1 MAAAMMA
8 DAGKATIAEFAA
20 ADVARGDVPGVV
32 AMVVNRDGLLCEV
45 AAGKQDVAQGVP
57 MAVDTLFRIASM
69 TKPITSVAIMML
81 VEAGEVQLDDPV
93 AKYLPEY
100 AGRQVFARFNAAD
113 ATITT
118 RPAAR
123 PITLR
128 HLLTHTSGIGYAF
141 CDATVNR
148 IVELTGQDEWTLP
161 LLHDP
166 GERWTYGAS
175 TRIAGWVVE
184 KVSRLPLDVFLRTR
198 IFEPLDMRDTG
209 HVVPAAE
216 VTRVVTVHRRVDG
229 VLTESPNDPEQASV
243 VRGDGGLYS
252 TARDYTQ
259 FLRLMLNGGTL
270 NGRTLLAA
278 KTVQMMGQRPPGDI
292 IMQTQPAADPAR
304 TRPFPIGAG
313 RDRFGLGFQI
323 TVADPRYIGYRSPGS
338 LSWCGINNT
347 HFWID
352 PERQI
357 AAVVLMQV
365 LPFYDEACIRVL
377 RGIEQTV
384 YRHLQ

>member
-1 MAAAMMA
+1 MMV
-8 DAGKATIAEFAA
+8 DAGKAAIAEFAA
-20 ADVARGDVPGVV
+20 AAVASGDVPGVV
-32 AMVVNRDGLLCEV
+32 VMIVNRDGVLCEV
-45 AAGKQDVAQGVP
+45 AAGQQDVAQGVP
-57 MAVDTLFRIASM
+57 MAADTLFRIASM

-81 VEAGEVQLDDPV
+81 VEAGEVKLDDPV
-93 AKYLPEY
+93 AKYLPED

-113 ATITT
+113 ATFTT

-184 KVSRLPLDVFLRTR
+184 KVSGQPLDVFLRTR

-209 HVVPAAE
+209 HVVPPAE
-216 VTRVVTVHRRVDG
+216 VARVVTVHRRVDG

-243 VRGDGGLYS
+243 IRGDGGLYS

-259 FLRLMLNGGTL
+259 FLRMLLNGGTL
-270 NGRTLLAA
+270 NGRTILAA
-278 KTVQMMGQRPPGDI
+278 KTVQMMRQHPPGDI

-323 TVADPRYIGYRSPGS
+323 TAPDPRYIGYRSPGS
-338 LSWCGINNT
+338 LGWCGINNT

-352 PERQI
+352 LERQI
-357 AAVVLMQV
+357 AVVVLMQV